1 MRLFFWIVAILL
13 FDWYVFQA
21 FKIIIHGWTTP
32 LKIAVQV
39 LYWLAPL
46 ITIAFLISSNFSD
59 TNTWNK
65 NVFVFLRTFVFIV
78 YFSKFLIAGVLLID
92 DFRRLLTWG
101 YQALSADN
109 RFDAGRSKFLS
120 QVALF
125 LGSVPFLSLTYG
137 LLRNPYRY
145 TVFREKLALKNLPE
159 ALSGLRIIQ
168 ISDIHS
174 GSFTFKEPVREAI
187 ALINKLKPDL
197 VFFTGDLVNNKADE
211 MDDFMDVFDKIEA
224 RLGVY
229 SIFGNHDYGDYV
241 QWPSEKHKQ
250 DNLDK
255 LKSIHRSLGWNLL
268 TNENRMLDV
277 NGANIAVIGVE
288 NYSTH
293 LRFPKYGDLKKAT
306 QGTEG
311 ADLKLLLSH
320 DPSHWNGQV
329 LTDYKDIAITF
340 SGHTH
345 GMQFG
350 IEVPGFLKWSPIQYV
365 YKQWAGM
372 YQSGDQYLYVNR
384 GLGFLGYPGRVGI
397 LPEITCLDLTKG

>member
-1 MRLFFWIVAILL
+1 MRLFIWIGVILA

-21 FKIIIHGWTTP
+21 FKIIIQGWSAPFKNTVMF
-32 LKIAVQV
+32 LF
-39 LYWLAPL
+39 WLAPA
-46 ITIAFLISSNFSD
+46 ITIAFLLSSNYTD

-65 NVFVFLRTFVFIV
+65 NVFVFLRTFVFIA
-78 YFSKFLIAGVLLID
+78 YFSKFLIAGILLID

-101 YQALSADN
+101 YQAMSGDN
-109 RFDAGRSKFLS
+109 RFDAGRSRFLS
-120 QVALF
+120 QFALF
-125 LGSVPFLSLTYG
+125 LGSVPFVSLTYG

-145 TVFREKLALKNLPE
+145 TVFRQKLALKNLPK
-159 ALSGLRIIQ
+159 ALSGLRIVQ

-174 GSFTFKEPVREAI
+174 GSFTFKEPVRGAI
-187 ALINKLKPDL
+187 DMINKLKPDL

-211 MDDFMDVFDKIEA
+211 MDGFMDVFDKIES
-224 RLGVY
+224 RFGVY

-241 QWPSEKHKQ
+241 SWPSEQHKE
-250 DNLDK
+250 DNLNK
-255 LKSIHRSLGWNLL
+255 LREIHRALGWNLL
-268 TNENRMLDV
+268 TNENRVLEI
-277 NGANIAVIGVE
+277 NGASLGIIGVE

-293 LRFPKYGDLKKAT
+293 LRFPKYGDLAKAI
-306 QGTEG
+306 QGAEKT
-311 ADLKLLLSH
+311 DLKLLLSH
-320 DPSHWNGQV
+320 DPSHWSGEV
-329 LTDYKDIAITF
+329 LNDYKDIAITF

-350 IEVPGFLKWSPIQYV
+350 VEIPGFFKWSPIQYV

-397 LPEITCLDLTKG
+397 LPEITCLDLEMG